1 MTERFKEGDKIAA
14 AVLSRK
20 RAEMRTGVI
29 VKIHEPTTSIDEIRY
44 TIRDEGGR
52 AHVVSHARSVRLEAD
67 ENHSMPE
74 LYLYRMLY
82 NAWAIR
88 GWTAQGVSFKSWRH
102 ADGELCFGGGWFIV
116 GAYISGQ
123 GWVTNHYKAEA
134 WDLFDA
140 PEVDFAPEWD
150 GHTPADAAE
159 RLLRGL

>member
-1 MTERFKEGDKIAA
+1 MAVSFKIGDKIAA
-14 AVLSRK
+14 AVLSYK
-20 RAEMRTGVI
+20 RASLRVGVI
-29 VKIHEPTTSIDEIRY
+29 EKIHDPTRAIPVVRF
-44 TIRDEGGR
+44 TIRDAEGN
-52 AHVVSHARSVRLEAD
+52 AHVVSSKQATHVEAD
-67 ENHSMPE
+67 EHHTMQE

-88 GWTAQGVSFKSWRH
+88 GWTAEGRSFKSWRH
-102 ADGELCFGGGWFIV
+102 NDGELCFGGGWFIV
-116 GAYISGQ
+116 GAYIEGQ

-140 PEVDFAPEWD
+140 PEADFAPEWD

>member
-1 MTERFKEGDKIAA
+1 VTEFKVGDKIAA
-14 AVLSRK
+14 AVLSYK
-20 RAEMRTGVI
+20 RAALRVGVI
-29 VKIHEPTTSIDEIRY
+29 TKIHDETTSIHVKRF
-44 TIRDEGGR
+44 TIRDEKGQ
-52 AHVVSHARSVRLEAD
+52 AHVVSSSHATHIERD
-67 ENHSMPE
+67 EHHTMQE

-82 NAWAIR
+82 NAWAIK

-116 GAYISGQ
+116 GAFISGE

-140 PEVDFAPEWD
+140 PEADFAPEWD
-150 GHTPADAAE
+150 GHTPAEAAE